1 MICRF
6 RADTHC
12 KDEIFC
18 KKTDCVGIIKEKYCR
33 SVESSSLLDPEK
45 GLNGQAVILE
55 QLREHFLWEQ
65 LSHADKMNWWKYM
78 TKFDKEDC
86 IEVEDITDCSYTVMR
101 DVGIEE
107 GKINK
112 IEALVKET
120 IQNVTDEKPNILK
133 ENAFEANELGIYFY
147 PEATINNRNFY
158 GLFKAA

>member
-1 MICRF
+1 M
-6 RADTHC
+6 
-12 KDEIFC
+12 
-18 KKTDCVGIIKEKYCR
+18 GIIKEKYCR
-33 SVESSSLLDPEK
+33 SVENSNLLDPEK

-78 TKFDKEDC
+78 TKFDHEDC
-86 IEVEDITDCSYTVMR
+86 VEVEDISDCSYTVMR
-101 DVGIEE
+101 DVGIDE

-133 ENAFEANELGIYFY
+133 ENSFEAN
-147 PEATINNRNFY
+147 
-158 GLFKAA
+158 

>member
-1 MICRF
+1 M
-6 RADTHC
+6 
-12 KDEIFC
+12 
-18 KKTDCVGIIKEKYCR
+18 GIIKEKYCR
-33 SVESSSLLDPEK
+33 SVESSNLLDPEK

-65 LSHADKMNWWKYM
+65 LSHSEKMNWWKYM
-78 TKFDKEDC
+78 TQFDKEDC
-86 IEVEDITDCSYTVMR
+86 VEVEDITDCSYTVMR
-101 DVGIEE
+101 NVGIDD

-133 ENAFEANELGIYFY
+133 ENSFEANELGIYFY

>member
-1 MICRF
+1 M
-6 RADTHC
+6 
-12 KDEIFC
+12 
-18 KKTDCVGIIKEKYCR
+18 GIIKEKYCR

-107 GKINK
+107 GKISK
-112 IEALVKET
+112 IDAET
-120 IQNVTDEKPNILK
+120 RSIV
-133 ENAFEANELGIYFY
+133 
-147 PEATINNRNFY
+147 
-158 GLFKAA
+158 